1 MDDCLLEIIDIEA
14 KECAAKNNLDAD
26 RVCSVFHRLEE
37 VKWYAPNF
45 PWATAFD
52 EAIAYLGP
60 QRTLEEFENND
71 LLKLSERVWIVSYLN
86 NWLTPFYAHDEL
98 AHLIK
103 RFISHFEQNR
113 ESLLET
119 GFPRKSFSRSHWFDA
134 ILNRLLYV
142 KAPVFHP
149 LVSFV
154 LYSGFHDPN
163 AWQNLKDLEEG
174 FTELNQDKNGNV
186 VYDYRW
192 AKEPHTSGYES
203 NKLEDGSLFV
213 TVGTSGFDDN
223 TPILCSY
230 EEAALLPRLD
240 ENMAARLEGLRP
252 KFFDLKMKILCVL
265 GELVR
270 KREPWRLWEE
280 CACVLAEMLT
290 GEDVAFLLN
299 MDDFYSRLQ
308 GIGTCDRGRRGPDM
322 THRNAGISDLLD
334 FIGHCEKELKFGS
347 LHRTKQAFLGIP
359 KSLFDSGVS
368 SYYEVLGETWKDSID
383 KALDKFLLWEEDEV
397 NFQEEY
403 RERVKNT
410 LEKWPAG
417 KIPVNITEWIDPK
430 HKNLYEPNIRS
441 YANFQKSQLETTGQL
456 AQLRLSSADGDDS
469 KASPKFMSAA
479 ELASHFDIQNKEAL
493 RKRLERFRRKH
504 KFDADAFCEVQNPGR
519 TQARFLW
526 NVERVKAV
534 VEQLKKREVSAKL
547 RSNKNRRI

>member
-1 MDDCLLEIIDIEA
+1 MDELDKEVIDIEA
-14 KECAAKNNLDAD
+14 DACARLHGLEAQ
-26 RVCSVFHRLEE
+26 RVRNVFYELHEIGW
-37 VKWYAPNF
+37 VAPNF
-45 PWATAFD
+45 PFNTAFD
-52 EAIAYLGP
+52 EAIAYLKP
-60 QRTLEEFENND
+60 KKALEAFEDCD
-71 LLKLSERVWIVSYLN
+71 LLKLSERVWIVSYLS
-86 NWLTPFYAHDEL
+86 NWLTPFYTYDEL
-98 AHLIK
+98 ADLITE
-103 RFISHFEQNR
+103 FVSHFEKNR

-119 GFPRKSFSRSHWFDA
+119 GFPKKSFGHSYWFETT
-134 ILNRLLYV
+134 LNRLLYV
-142 KAPVFHP
+142 KAPIFHS

-163 AWQNLKDLEEG
+163 AWQNLKDLEEV
-174 FTELNQDKNGNV
+174 FTQVRQDKDGNL

-192 AKEPHTSGYES
+192 AKEPCTSGYAS
-203 NKLEDGSLFV
+203 KKFEDGSLFV

-230 EEAALLPRLD
+230 EEAALLPGLD
-240 ENMAARLEGLRP
+240 EDMAARLEGLRP

-280 CACVLAEMLT
+280 CACVLTEMLT
-290 GEDVAFLLN
+290 GEDVAFLLS
-299 MDDFYSRLQ
+299 MDDISSRLQ
-308 GIGTCDRGRRGPDM
+308 GIGTCDRGRRGSDM
-322 THRNAGISDLLD
+322 TYRNAGISDLLD

-359 KSLFDSGVS
+359 KTLFDSGVS
-368 SYYEVLGETWKDSID
+368 SYYEVLGETWKDSIN

-403 RERVKNT
+403 RERIKNT
-410 LEKWPAG
+410 LEKWPVG
-417 KIPVNITEWIDPK
+417 KVPVNITEWIAPQ

-441 YANFQKSQLETTGQL
+441 YANFQKTQLETTGQL

-469 KASPKFMSAA
+469 KARPKFMSAT
-479 ELASHFDIQNKEAL
+479 ELAGHFDIQNKEAL

-526 NVERVKAV
+526 NVERVKPV

-547 RSNKNRRI
+547 RSNKK